1 MNLEKMTRRTF
12 LGTAA
17 TVAATA
23 AGCATTRGAGIPRNA
38 DGLPLVDL
46 HVHPDKSTVDEIV
59 ALSRKQGVKYGMVE
73 HAGTRENVYPR
84 VLSNDEEL
92 LSWTRELDGKGVYK
106 GVQAEWLDWSSCFSK
121 KALATLDYVL
131 TDTMTF
137 PGPGGKRMKLWEK
150 EAVIDDDAE
159 RFMDSYVDWHLKILN
174 EQPIDLLAN
183 VSWLPAKFADRY
195 ETLWTRKR
203 VETVVAAFV
212 KQGIAME
219 ISGSFVLPKLHFL
232 RIAREGGVKFCF
244 GSNGRYPNMGKLD
257 YSLQMAKELALRPGD
272 MWLPGGKGPRAAR

>member
-1 MNLEKMTRRTF
+1 MPT
-12 LGTAA
+12 TAE
-17 TVAATA
+17 
-23 AGCATTRGAGIPRNA
+23 
-38 DGLPLVDL
+38 GLPLLDL

-92 LSWTRELDGKGVYK
+92 LSWTGELDGKGVYK

-203 VETVVAAFV
+203 VETVVTAFV

-219 ISGSFVLPKLHFL
+219 ISGSFILPKNAFPAHRQGGRREILF
-232 RIAREGGVKFCF
+232 RIQRTIPQHGQTGLLAANGEGIGASARGHV
-244 GSNGRYPNMGKLD
+244 
-257 YSLQMAKELALRPGD
+257 
-272 MWLPGGKGPRAAR
+272 AARRQRPARRALTRKSVQNGGGCCCRIPAKTASPGREMPIR